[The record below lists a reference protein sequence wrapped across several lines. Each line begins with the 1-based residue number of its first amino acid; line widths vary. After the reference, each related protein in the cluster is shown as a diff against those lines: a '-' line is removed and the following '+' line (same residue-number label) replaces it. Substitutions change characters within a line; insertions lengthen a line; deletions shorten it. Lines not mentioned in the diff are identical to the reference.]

1 MFRFGFIL
9 KLESLNKYLIILV
22 SYFMLSQSSPHKW
35 DLIIKKSTSLLKNE
49 TFCRAF
55 VNLLDNFILGR
66 WKREV
71 KTQSSKQQNA
81 SNTIEYKKIA
91 LNSVFV
97 DTFVRKCMEMP
108 LLSIDCG
115 CKILIQI
122 RKIQIIYR

>member
-1 MFRFGFIL
+1 M
-9 KLESLNKYLIILV
+9 
-22 SYFMLSQSSPHKW
+22 
-35 DLIIKKSTSLLKNE
+35 IIKKSTSLLKNE

-55 VNLLDNFILGR
+55 VNLLDNFILENENVR
-66 WKREV
+66 L

-97 DTFVRKCMEMP
+97 DTFVRKCMKMP

-122 RKIQIIYR
+122 RKI

>member
-9 KLESLNKYLIILV
+9 KLESLNKDLIILV
-22 SYFMLSQSSPHKW
+22 SCFMLSQSSPHKW
-35 DLIIKKSTSLLKNE
+35 DLIIKKSTSLLKNK

-55 VNLLDNFILGR
+55 VTCLIISFWEDENVRL
-66 WKREV
+66 

-91 LNSVFV
+91 FNSVFV